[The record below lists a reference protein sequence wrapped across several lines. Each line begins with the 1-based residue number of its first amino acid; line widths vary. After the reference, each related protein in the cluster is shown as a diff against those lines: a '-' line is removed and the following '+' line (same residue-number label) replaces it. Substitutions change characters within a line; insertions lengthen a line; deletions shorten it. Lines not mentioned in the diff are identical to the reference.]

1 MDCLKDFTPIHAGVV
16 HHAMQLCLE
25 AAKKRRAK
33 MPSSADA
40 FDRQAKDLRE
50 TRDMILDRLPE
61 QFHEHRLRYPDY
73 TRQLSDSA

>member
-1 MDCLKDFTPIHAGVV
+1 MAYSKDFTPIHAGVV

-25 AAKKRRAK
+25 AAKKRREK

-40 FDRQAKDLRE
+40 FDNHANQLRE
-50 TRDMILDRLPE
+50 TRDMLLDRLPE
-61 QFHEHRLRYPDY
+61 QFHEHRLAYPDY